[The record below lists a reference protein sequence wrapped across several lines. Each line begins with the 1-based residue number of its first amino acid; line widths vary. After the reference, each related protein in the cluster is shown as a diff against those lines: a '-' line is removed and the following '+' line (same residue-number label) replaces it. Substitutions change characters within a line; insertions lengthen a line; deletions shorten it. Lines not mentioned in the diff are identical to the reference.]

1 MIDNRN
7 NLLLKRLVLNPQDP
21 SSLCAVHP
29 GPRGRRLRTA
39 VKLEHALRI
48 LPRVPPLDNL
58 KRPGRVD
65 ASGLRRGSQK
75 VLVPRDLGIQ
85 REDMHPRNVVDVHA
99 RPAEGV
105 SARVAEKRP
114 DEDAVGPLGN
124 GARFRDGLVAA
135 KHEHGHDVDH
145 VKGRLVRGDKVPGG
159 LVREGLGGGVGGQV
173 VCEWRLRLNL
183 EGVFC
188 TLLGNAACVWGVGD
202 PTVDDLA
209 GCHSRA
215 ARNRC
220 HAGCDYRPFD
230 ARRLERG
237 LEYSH
242 GALDGGP
249 DERGFMVLSAVAW
262 YRGRD
267 VHNVLCSLDGFVVG
281 PGDGDVGDDE
291 AGELWGLVLLQRG
304 QGGDPV
310 EAGLVADGRANRV
323 PVFEELD
330 EGFEADHAGG
340 AGQLG
345 LC

>member
-1 MIDNRN
+1 MY
-7 NLLLKRLVLNPQDP
+7 
-21 SSLCAVHP
+21 
-29 GPRGRRLRTA
+29 
-39 VKLEHALRI
+39 
-48 LPRVPPLDNL
+48 
-58 KRPGRVD
+58 
-65 ASGLRRGSQK
+65 
-75 VLVPRDLGIQ
+75 
-85 REDMHPRNVVDVHA
+85 PRNVVDVHA

-105 SARVAEKRP
+105 SARVAEKRA
-114 DEDAVGPLGN
+114 DEDAVGPLGD

-173 VCEWRLRLNL
+173 VCEWRLGLNV
-183 EGVFC
+183 EGIFC
-188 TLLGNAACVWGVGD
+188 TLLGTYCPRVSGGWVTL
-202 PTVDDLA
+202 TVDDLA

-220 HAGCDYRPFD
+220 HAGCNYHPLDP
-230 ARRLERG
+230 RRLERG

-249 DERGFMVLSAVAW
+249 DEGGFMVLSAVAW
-262 YRGRD
+262 YRRRN

-281 PGDGDVGDDE
+281 PGDGNVGDDE